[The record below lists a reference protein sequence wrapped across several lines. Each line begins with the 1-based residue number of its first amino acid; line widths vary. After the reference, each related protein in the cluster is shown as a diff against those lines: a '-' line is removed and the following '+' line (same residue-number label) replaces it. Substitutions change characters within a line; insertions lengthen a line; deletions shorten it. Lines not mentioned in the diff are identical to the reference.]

1 MRYLNFIP
9 FGLAI
14 IAFIYAYMI
23 KVKDEKR
30 IEKINRMLDLA
41 INGQLTQESFDESNL
56 SKLESKFNH
65 YLLGISVSEINL
77 QEQKEKIEALISDIS
92 HQTKTPIANISLY
105 SELLRENQAK
115 EYIDEIIFQIEKLKF
130 LIQSLIKASRLEVGV
145 IKLKPTNN
153 SINHI
158 LESIIRSI
166 ENKAKE
172 KNITIIYKEDENYL
186 AFFDPKWTGEAIYN
200 ILDNSLKY
208 SRENSEV
215 RIKILDYPLFLRV
228 DINDNG
234 IGILEEDI
242 PKIFQRFYRAEEV
255 NAIEGV
261 GIGLY
266 LSREIIQGGN
276 GYIKVESQV
285 GKGSTFSVFIPKEK
299 K

>member
-23 KVKDEKR
+23 NIKNKR
-30 IEKINRMLDLA
+30 TVRRIDQMLDLA
-41 INGQLTQESFDESNL
+41 IKGELTQESFNESTL
-56 SKLESKFNH
+56 SKLESKFNG
-65 YLLGISVSEINL
+65 YLLGLSVSEINL
-77 QEQKEKIEALISDIS
+77 QEQKENIEALISDIS
-92 HQTKTPIANISLY
+92 HQTKIPIANISLY

-115 EYIDEIIFQIEKLKF
+115 EYVDEIIFQTEKLKF
-130 LIQSLIKASRLEVGV
+130 LIQSLIKASRLETGI
-145 IKLKPTNN
+145 IKLNP
-153 SINHI
+153 SINNI
-158 LESIIRSI
+158 NDIMKSIIRSI
-166 ENKAKE
+166 ENKGKE
-172 KNITIIYKEDENYL
+172 KNVRIIYQEAEEYF
-186 AFFDPKWTGEAIYN
+186 AFFDSKWTEEAIYN
-200 ILDNSLKY
+200 IVDNSIKY
-208 SRENSEV
+208 SKENSEV

-228 DINDNG
+228 DIIDNG
-234 IGILEEDI
+234 IGILEKDI